1 MHQVKGRCLVAV
13 RADLADSFAA
23 TVKIVR
29 RRLWCG
35 ARGAHPVIHEVSSVM
50 MGKTEQETTSLG
62 LQLPVQSE
70 LGAVARV
77 SALGSAMRR
86 RCVHT
91 ELFINSL

>member
-1 MHQVKGRCLVAV
+1 M
-13 RADLADSFAA
+13 
-23 TVKIVR
+23 
-29 RRLWCG
+29 
-35 ARGAHPVIHEVSSVM
+35 HEVSSVM
-50 MGKTEQETTSLG
+50 MGKTEQATTSLG